1 MLQWVLAVDH
11 RVFWVMLARLLITL
25 TLLVSSSTLAG
36 PPKDAQK
43 VMRPYPSI
51 CTPTLE
57 SILGAMTEDYA
68 VHVSATFKESDTSFI
83 MIVENPNTKTM
94 AVVHV
99 NVDGKACLVFSGL
112 DLKRFERPEGMA
124 PPKVDINKKDDGV

>member
-1 MLQWVLAVDH
+1 MKTLFKWAILCS
-11 RVFWVMLARLLITL
+11 L
-25 TLLVSSSTLAG
+25 TLGLSAFAG
-36 PPKDAQK
+36 PPKDAVT

>member
-1 MLQWVLAVDH
+1 M
-11 RVFWVMLARLLITL
+11 RILLTIL
-25 TLLVSSSTLAG
+25 TLIATTSVLAG
-36 PPKDAQK
+36 PPKDAQQ

-68 VHVSATFKESDTSFI
+68 VHVSATFKESETSFV

-99 NVDGKACLVFSGL
+99 NIDGRACMVFSGR
-112 DLKRFERPEGMA
+112 DLKRFERPEGMP
-124 PPKVDINKKDDGV
+124 PPKVDIDKESEGV

>member
-1 MLQWVLAVDH
+1 MKAI
-11 RVFWVMLARLLITL
+11 LITL
-25 TLLVSSSTLAG
+25 LFLLTSSTLAG
-36 PPKDAQK
+36 PPKDAQQ

-68 VHVSATFKESDTSFI
+68 VHVSATFKESDTSFV

-94 AVVHV
+94 AVVHI
-99 NVDGKACLVFSGL
+99 NIDGRACLVFSGL
-112 DLKRFERPEGMA
+112 DLKRFERPEGMP

>member
-1 MLQWVLAVDH
+1 MKTLFKWAILCS
-11 RVFWVMLARLLITL
+11 L
-25 TLLVSSSTLAG
+25 TLGLSAFAG
-36 PPKDAQK
+36 PPKDAVT

-83 MIVENPNTKTM
+83 MIVETPNTKTM

>member
-1 MLQWVLAVDH
+1 M
-11 RVFWVMLARLLITL
+11 RILITIL
-25 TLLVSSSTLAG
+25 TLIATTSVLAG
-36 PPKDAQK
+36 PPKDAQQ

-68 VHVSATFKESDTSFI
+68 VHVSATFKESETSFV

-99 NVDGKACLVFSGL
+99 NVDGKSCLVFSGL

-124 PPKVDINKKDDGV
+124 PPKVDINKENEGV

>member
-1 MLQWVLAVDH
+1 MKTLILFLA
-11 RVFWVMLARLLITL
+11 L
-25 TLLVSSSTLAG
+25 TMTAFAG
-36 PPKDAQK
+36 PPKDAVT

-68 VHVSATFKESDTSFI
+68 VHVSATFKESETSFV
-83 MIVENPNTKTM
+83 MIVENPNTNTM

-99 NVDGKACLVFSGL
+99 NIDGKSCMVFSGR
-112 DLKRFERPEGMA
+112 DLKRFERPEGMP
-124 PPKVDINKKDDGV
+124 PPKVDIDKESEGV

>member
-1 MLQWVLAVDH
+1 MKWLIP
-11 RVFWVMLARLLITL
+11 LLFPLIA
-25 TLLVSSSTLAG
+25 LAG
-36 PPKDAQK
+36 PPKDAVT

-51 CTPTLE
+51 CTPALE
-57 SILGAMTEDYA
+57 SLMLAMTVDYA
-68 VHVSATFKESDTSFI
+68 VHVSATFKESETSYV

-112 DLKRFERPEGMA
+112 DLKKFERPDGM
-124 PPKVDINKKDDGV
+124 PPPLVDIHKDPDV

>member
-1 MLQWVLAVDH
+1 MIKA
-11 RVFWVMLARLLITL
+11 LLL
-25 TLLVSSSTLAG
+25 SLLFVVPAFAG

-68 VHVSATFKESDTSFI
+68 VHVSATFKESDTSFV

-94 AVVHV
+94 AVVHI
-99 NVDGKACLVFSGL
+99 NMDGRACLVFSGL

-124 PPKVDINKKDDGV
+124 PPKVDINKENEGT

>member
-1 MLQWVLAVDH
+1 M
-11 RVFWVMLARLLITL
+11 RILLTIL
-25 TLLVSSSTLAG
+25 TLIATTSVLAG
-36 PPKDAQK
+36 PPKDAQQ

-68 VHVSATFKESDTSFI
+68 VHVSATFKESETSYV

-99 NVDGKACLVFSGL
+99 NVDGRACLVFSGL